1 MTRRG
6 DALSAN
12 DGQRRKIV
20 AVARFRV
27 ACVQAHAHAHRADLA
42 PALAVDRALRVEGR
56 ACGVAGTFEHR
67 AERIADDLKH
77 MAPVR
82 VYRALE
88 QRVMARLRLL
98 HRIGML
104 LDQSRRALDVGEKKG
119 YGAGWKRLHRESGAI
134 QATACSN
141 CLSRLPRKTS
151 PGWILGS
158 LRMLGLGS
166 MIVDDLLGGVH

>member
-42 PALAVDRALRVEGR
+42 PALAVDRALRVQGR
-56 ACGVAGTFEHR
+56 ACGVAGIFEHR
-67 AERIADDLKH
+67 AERIADDLEH
-77 MAPVR
+77 VAAVR

-104 LDQSRRALDVGEKKG
+104 LDQSRRALDVGKKKS

-141 CLSRLPRKTS
+141 CLSRLP
-151 PGWILGS
+151 S
-158 LRMLGLGS
+158 LLRAS
-166 MIVDDLLGGVH
+166 SRS